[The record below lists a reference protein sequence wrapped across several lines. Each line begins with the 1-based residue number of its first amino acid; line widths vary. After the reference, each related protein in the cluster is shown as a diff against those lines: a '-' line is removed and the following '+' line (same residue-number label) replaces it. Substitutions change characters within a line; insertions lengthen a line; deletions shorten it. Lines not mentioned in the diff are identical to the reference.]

1 MKQTVNPIS
10 ERGNI
15 MSRFEEAF
23 KSLFETNMG
32 VRKGENILV
41 FSDTV
46 RQDEAPSPSDAD
58 RRERLHRAAEEAS
71 RFASAVYGNTVFV
84 SYPATAAPG
93 AEPPE
98 VLWMAA
104 LGESV
109 AGRLAEAGILPKLL
123 AKSATADQ
131 LTLAEK
137 IVLEGRESAADV
149 IIAMANNSTSH
160 TRFRALA
167 NAAGARFASL
177 PNFDPEMFYTS
188 MRVDWR
194 LLAERTELMAD
205 AVNNAASIMVEC
217 PNGTRM
223 SFDKRGRV
231 AKGDNGLLTEPG
243 SFGNLPA
250 GEVYLAPLEGTSE
263 GVMVIEYAPTRKL
276 ESPLELIVREGR
288 VVGIRGDEPYRMKL
302 EGKFA
307 ESDKNRNIAELGI
320 GTNDRATRPDNILE
334 AEKILG
340 TIHIALGDNSGF
352 GGTVSTPFHEDYVF
366 YRPTLKAIAEDG
378 RQRILLE
385 DGKLSK

>member
-1 MKQTVNPIS
+1 
-10 ERGNI
+10 
-15 MSRFEEAF
+15 MSSLEEAF

-32 VRKGENILV
+32 AKKGERILV

-46 RQDEAPSPSDAD
+46 RPDETPSPADAD
-58 RRERLHRAAEEAS
+58 RRARLHRAAGEAA
-71 RFASAVYGNTVFV
+71 RFASVVYGNASFV
-84 SYPATAAPG
+84 SYPATSGPG

-98 VLWMAA
+98 ELWRAA
-104 LGESV
+104 LGES
-109 AGRLAEAGILPKLL
+109 ATARLAEAGILRNLL
-123 AKSATADQ
+123 AKSASADQ
-131 LTLAEK
+131 LELAEK
-137 IVLEGRESAADV
+137 IVVEEKDSAADV

-160 TRFRALA
+160 TKFRALA

-177 PNFDPEMFYTS
+177 PNFDPDMFFTS
-188 MRVDWR
+188 MLVDWR
-194 LLAERTELMAD
+194 LLAERTERMAEV
-205 AVNNAASIMVEC
+205 VNSAAAISVEC

-223 SFDKRGRV
+223 SFDKRGRA

-250 GEVYLAPLEGTSE
+250 GEVYLAPLEGKSE

-276 ESPLELIVREGR
+276 ESPLELVVREGR
-288 VVGIRGDEPYRMKL
+288 VVEIRGDEPYRLKL

-320 GTNDRATRPDNILE
+320 GSNDRATRPDNILE

-366 YRPTLKAIAEDG
+366 YRPTLTAIAEDG
-378 RQRILLE
+378 TEITLLD
-385 DGKLSK
+385 DGKLLI